1 MTVLQPMTD
10 NFDAMVRESFAKQ
23 GMMGFIG
30 AEVAEVRP
38 GFCEI
43 HLPHRTELLQQH
55 GFFHAGATSAIAD
68 TAGGYAA
75 FSLFEPGDGVLT
87 VEFKMNLTA
96 PADGEKLIAR
106 GEVVK
111 PGKTLTITR
120 GEVLAVKDGEE
131 KLCAIMQQ
139 TMMRVIGR
147 ADVSG

>member
-1 MTVLQPMTD
+1 MTALKPRSD
-10 NFDAMVRESFAKQ
+10 DFEAMVRSSFAKQ

-30 AEVAEVRP
+30 AQVADVRP

-43 HLPHRTELLQQH
+43 HLPRRDELLQQH
-55 GFFHAGATSAIAD
+55 GFFHAGATSAIVD
-68 TAGGYAA
+68 SAGGYAA

-87 VEFKMNLTA
+87 VEFKLNLTA

-120 GEVLAVKDGEE
+120 GEVLAVKDGHETV
-131 KLCAIMQQ
+131 CAIMQQ
-139 TMMRVIGR
+139 TMMRIVGR
-147 ADVSG
+147 GDVSG